1 MRKLKRLLYTLI
13 VMVLL
18 LLLLL
23 LFMATTTSGLRFT
36 IAVAKWF
43 IPGKLTIEQVNGRA
57 IHSIDISGL
66 TYQQPQQQIKIDR
79 LQLQGN
85 LLTLLRHHLT
95 LKKLTINHIDYSRSK
110 TSLTTGKPSKTK
122 TSHDNTS
129 SLFTVAIQQAS
140 IHQLRIINGDH
151 ITVINQINSQ
161 INLTQ
166 QQLQIQQLQ
175 LQQQHYTMTA
185 KGTVA
190 LVAPFQTNLALTI
203 AGHLTSGQ
211 AINGQLTLQGNS
223 QQMILDGWMKQPF
236 ISHWRGTANDWLTA
250 NANVDLT
257 GQWQQLVW
265 IIKKESSIASKQG
278 KFHLHGNRQHYN
290 LTFDSDISGSRLPQ
304 SRWHVVANGNQQQ
317 LDFTTITINTLKGQL
332 SASGQLQ
339 WLPTWQWQ
347 FHCQGAN
354 LNPGVKWPQWRSLL
368 NFDTTVSGKYQQRL
382 QQLHWQMNH
391 LHGKWLQQPINGQ
404 WEMNFSPDHL
414 AINQAKLM
422 VGQNLLTLNGQLNQ
436 QWQLNWKI
444 HIPNLKT
451 LYPTASGTIESSG
464 QMSGNHAHPRLQTET
479 TINNLYFHHLTLKSL
494 TAKTDLLW
502 QPQGGINLALQIQQ
516 LRTLKQTIRQL
527 DLTTTGK
534 LNQQQWQMK
543 IDSRLLQAT
552 AQASGAFDLNRQQW
566 QGQLTTLKM
575 RGAAKATWQ
584 LTKPLTMLL
593 GRQQLS
599 LSPFCL
605 QSDRQGQ
612 LCGQI
617 NWQTKKTSHA
627 YLKATQINLK
637 MLDPLLPSDF
647 RLNAPLSGELTMNR
661 SAQEPSAH
669 GKMTINVPQL
679 VLARPLS
686 PTSPPA
692 LELQNLQLTAHLAK
706 HNLQWHLTT
715 AGNNQLSANV
725 TLPNHDLLAGF
736 HGKQKLTGD
745 IRLHLTDLQSLP
757 LFIPA
762 LQQSRGQING
772 KLAISGILSQPQLLG
787 QVKLTQG
794 SATVPNLGMTVK
806 AVQLDS
812 TWQRDQKIVT
822 TGSLQSGQG
831 HLQINAT
838 SHWLPPFDSQ
848 IKLIAKQL
856 QVMNS
861 NEYKVSA
868 TGPLTIAYTQPQLTI
883 KGHLT
888 IPQAILT
895 PKTFSGVETLPDN
908 ITYVSEDKQ
917 NSQLTLD
924 LGLDLKHIILNY
936 RGLSAQLGGALTLHK
951 TPQTLLT
958 AVGQLKTTQG
968 NYQAY
973 GQELT
978 IDRGNLFFSGGAI
991 TNPGINIRAV
1001 RYIQALNNFRNY
1013 NSDMPRLVGIQ
1024 LMGTLKNPTVNL
1036 FAEPGAFTQ
1045 ANILSYLILGK
1056 STSTATT
1063 AQGKELLVA
1072 ASSLGLAQTGLAQ
1085 SLEKTFGLSELGFES
1100 GQVFDPDQQS
1110 LKDNTSFVVG
1120 KKLSPRLTV
1129 KYSVGLILPVNIFEV
1144 IYQLSKHWHI
1154 QTNSSSID
1162 NGADII
1168 YTIESG

>member
-13 VMVLL
+13 VIVLL
-18 LLLLL
+18 LSLLL
-23 LFMATTTSGLRFT
+23 LFMATTQPGLRLT
-36 IAVAKWF
+36 IAVTKWF
-43 IPGKLTIEQVNGRA
+43 IPGKLTIEQVDGRA
-57 IHSIDISGL
+57 IHGIKLSGL
-66 TYQQPQQQIKIDR
+66 TYQQPQQQIKIDH

-95 LKKLTINHIDYSRSK
+95 LKKLTINHIDYYRRKTSSTTDKLSK
-110 TSLTTGKPSKTK
+110 TEESQK
-122 TSHDNTS
+122 NS
-129 SLFTVAIQQAS
+129 SSPFTVTIQQAN
-140 IHQLRIINGDH
+140 IAQLRIINGDH
-151 ITVINQINSQ
+151 ITVISQINSQ
-161 INLTQ
+161 MKLTQ
-166 QQLQIQQLQ
+166 QQLQLQQLQ
-175 LQQQHYTMTA
+175 LHQQNYTLTA

-190 LVAPFQTNLALTI
+190 LTAPFNSDLSLTI
-203 AGHLTSGQ
+203 AGHLNSGQ
-211 AINGQLTLQGNS
+211 AINGQLTLQGDS
-223 QQMILDGWMKQPF
+223 QQMTLDGLMKEPF
-236 ISHWRGTANDWLTA
+236 ISHWHGRANDWLTD
-250 NANVDLT
+250 NANFDLT

-265 IIKKESSIASKQG
+265 IIKRESSIASKQG

-290 LTFDSDISGSRLPQ
+290 LTFDSNISGSRLPQ
-304 SRWHVVANGNQQQ
+304 SRWHVVANGNLQQ

-347 FHCQGAN
+347 FHCQGSN
-354 LNPGVKWPQWRSLL
+354 LNPGIKWPQWRSLL

-382 QQLHWQMNH
+382 QQLHWQMKS
-391 LHGKWLQQPINGQ
+391 LHGKWLQQPLNGQ
-404 WEMNFSPDHL
+404 WKMNYSPNHL
-414 AINQAKLM
+414 TINQAKLT
-422 VGQNLLTLNGQLNQ
+422 VGQNRLTLNGELNQ
-436 QWQLNWKI
+436 QWQLNWKV

-451 LYPTASGTIESSG
+451 LYPTAAGTIESSG
-464 QMSGNHAHPRLQTET
+464 QMSGSRTHPRLQTDT
-479 TINNLYFHHLTLKSL
+479 TINNLYFRHLTLKSL

-502 QPQGGINLALQIQQ
+502 QPQGDINLALQIQQ

-552 AQASGAFDLNRQQW
+552 AQAQGAFDLTQQQW

-575 RGAAKATWQ
+575 RGAAKANWQ
-584 LTKPLTMLL
+584 LTKPLAITL

-599 LSPFCL
+599 LSSFCL
-605 QSDRQGQ
+605 KSDRQGQ

-617 NWQTKKTSHA
+617 NWQTKKASRAH
-627 YLKATQINLK
+627 LKATQINLK

-647 RLNAPLSGELTMNR
+647 RLNAPLSGELTINR

-669 GKMTINVPQL
+669 GKITISVPQL

-692 LELQNLQLTAHLAK
+692 LELQNLQLTAQLAK

-715 AGNNQLSANV
+715 AGNNKLTANMA
-725 TLPNHDLLAGF
+725 LPNYDLLAEF
-736 HGKQKLTGD
+736 HGNQKLTGD
-745 IRLHLTDLQSLP
+745 ITLHLTDLQSLP

-762 LQQSRGQING
+762 LQQSRGQIDGNL
-772 KLAISGILSQPQLLG
+772 KISGTVNQPQLLG

-794 SATVPNLGMTVK
+794 SATIPNLGMSVK
-806 AVQLDS
+806 AVQLNS

-822 TGSLQSGQG
+822 TGSLQSGEG
-831 HLQINAT
+831 SLQINAT
-838 SHWLPPFDSQ
+838 SHWLPPFDSE

-856 QVMNS
+856 QIMNS
-861 NEYKVSA
+861 NEYKASA
-868 TGPLTIAYTQPQLTI
+868 TGPLTITYTQPQLTI

-888 IPQAILT
+888 IPKAILT

-908 ITYVSEDKQ
+908 ITYVSEEKQ

-924 LGLDLKHIILNY
+924 LGLDLKHILLEY
-936 RGLSAQLGGALTLHK
+936 RGLSAQLEGALTLNK

-958 AVGQLKTTQG
+958 AVGQLKTTEG
-968 NYQAY
+968 SYQAY

-1001 RYIQALNNFRNY
+1001 RYIQALSNFRNY

-1024 LMGTLKNPTVNL
+1024 LIGTLKNPSVKL
-1036 FAEPGAFTQ
+1036 FAEPGTFSQ

-1056 STSTATT
+1056 STSSATT
-1063 AQGKELLVA
+1063 AQGRELLVA
-1072 ASSLGLAQTGLAQ
+1072 ASSLGLAQTGLGQ

-1100 GQVFDPDQQS
+1100 GQVFDQS
-1110 LKDNTSFVVG
+1110 QKSLQDNTSFVVG
-1120 KKLSPRLTV
+1120 KKISPRLTV

-1154 QTNSSSID
+1154 QTDSSSID
-1162 NGADII
+1162 RGADII